1 MMLTV
6 LLVLVVIGVCL
17 YLVENFIPMS
27 APIKTVLRVVVI
39 ILLVLWLLRIFGVT
53 DLPIPQVR

>member
-1 MMLTV
+1 MLTV